1 MIARALADIAE
12 LQSMRLQNDA
22 EWRTEMT
29 QQMDAFNARLDK
41 VLVDTKAVVAE
52 RDALKVQLAAVP
64 EPVATAEDLIAAATK
79 VEAIEAAVAPA
90 PVDTPAAAA

>member
-12 LQSMRLQNDA
+12 LQSMRLQNEA

-52 RDALKVQLAAVP
+52 RDALKAQLAAVP

-79 VEAIEAAVAPA
+79 VEAIEAVVAP
-90 PVDTPAAAA
+90 VTV